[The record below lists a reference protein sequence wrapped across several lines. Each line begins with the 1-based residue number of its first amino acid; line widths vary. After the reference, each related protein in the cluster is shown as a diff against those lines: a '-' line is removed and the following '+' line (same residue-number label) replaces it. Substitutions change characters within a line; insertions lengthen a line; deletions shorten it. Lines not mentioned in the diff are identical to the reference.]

1 MHKLDS
7 KVKEQRIKS
16 VIIKGFHISVSIPD
30 ITEHAWSL
38 SVPLLPRDPTA
49 LWVTIIN
56 LINGILVNNPNY
68 CKAPETR

>member
-16 VIIKGFHISVSIPD
+16 VIKGFQISVSIPD

-38 SVPLLPRDPTA
+38 SAPLPPPDPTA
-49 LWVTIIN
+49 LWVTLIN
-56 LINGILVNNPNY
+56 LINGILNNNPDN
-68 CKAPETR
+68 